1 MKNIDKM
8 SERELRNSVKRL
20 RAALVA
26 IQANSA
32 PKAISLSP
40 RNRIRAFYKI
50 SSQALA
56 EEE

>member
-1 MKNIDKM
+1 MKNVDKM
-8 SERELRNSVKRL
+8 SQRELRGSVTRL
-20 RAALVA
+20 REALIA

-32 PKAISLSP
+32 PTAISLSP
-40 RNRIRAFYKI
+40 RNRIQAFYAI

>member
-1 MKNIDKM
+1 MKDVAKM
-8 SERELRNSVKRL
+8 SERELRGSVKRL

-32 PKAISLSP
+32 PKAISLSLV
-40 RNRIRAFYKI
+40 NRIKAFYEI

>member
-1 MKNIDKM
+1 MKNINKM
-8 SERELRNSVKRL
+8 SDRELRGSVKRL

-32 PKAISLSP
+32 PQTIRNP
-40 RNRIRAFYKI
+40 RHRIRAFYKI